1 MSRVWRRF
9 YPKNLRQIQINLLIS
24 LFCQRLPTLWFS
36 GATIIFYGVCTKI
49 IWYTRCQIKQA
60 VITKN
65 LAMCLDGLGT
75 GCIVYHRQL
84 AWNQQHDS
92 HGNFGFR
99 REGERMSIDVK
110 LTPVA
115 INFTLKD
122 HIYEVL
128 RETILDID
136 IYDAEADMRL
146 DERQLAEQ
154 LGISRTP
161 IREALARLAQDGLVE
176 IVPRKGVFIHRKS
189 LDEILDMVVTWAA
202 LESMAAH
209 IATREAS
216 DADLQ
221 ALRNFAMRN
230 SVSAAKAELGEYSDA
245 NIKFHQMILEL
256 SGSELLRSTA
266 DGLLM
271 HMHAVRRRA
280 MGESDRAS
288 RSVAD
293 HMEIIEALEA
303 RDAELASRLVR
314 EHTMR
319 LHDHIEDRWTRLN
332 NLDKTKQRAVK
343 AAAEK
348 IKLKEK

>member
-1 MSRVWRRF
+1 M
-9 YPKNLRQIQINLLIS
+9 
-24 LFCQRLPTLWFS
+24 TL
-36 GATIIFYGVCTKI
+36 
-49 IWYTRCQIKQA
+49 
-60 VITKN
+60 
-65 LAMCLDGLGT
+65 
-75 GCIVYHRQL
+75 
-84 AWNQQHDS
+84 
-92 HGNFGFR
+92 
-99 REGERMSIDVK
+99 DVK
-110 LTPVA
+110 LKPVA

-128 RETILDID
+128 RKTILDVD
-136 IYDAEADMRL
+136 IYDAEEDMRL

-189 LDEILDMVVTWAA
+189 LPEILDMIVTWAA

-209 IATREAS
+209 MATSEAS
-216 DADLQ
+216 DADFR
-221 ALRNFAMRN
+221 ALRKFAMRHSS
-230 SVSAAKAELGEYSDA
+230 SVSRAELSEYSEA

-266 DGLLM
+266 DDLLM

-280 MGESDRAS
+280 MGEDDRAS

-293 HMEIIEALEA
+293 HMEIIEALES
-303 RDAELASRLVR
+303 RDSELASRLVR

-319 LHDHIEDRWTRLN
+319 LHDHINERWTRLN
-332 NLDKTKQRAVK
+332 NLDKSKQRDIEGASRRIRI
-343 AAAEK
+343 E
-348 IKLKEK
+348 ER